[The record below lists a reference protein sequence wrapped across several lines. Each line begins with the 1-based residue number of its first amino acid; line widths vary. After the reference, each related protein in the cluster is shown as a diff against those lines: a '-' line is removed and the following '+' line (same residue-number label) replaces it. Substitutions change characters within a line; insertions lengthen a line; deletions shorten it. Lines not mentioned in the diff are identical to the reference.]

1 MTISERTERV
11 LDRAA
16 RGDADI
22 REIEDSISATRADL
36 DRNLAAIEQQLSP
49 DALIH
54 QAVTYLRTSPGAF
67 FSNFGDT
74 VKNNPVPTVLLGVSL
89 GWLMLNGRH
98 RSADRVSASARGT
111 EWDAD
116 AELYEDREFYR
127 VGTDTEPGVMNNDGG
142 SFGAVRRVRDAMRS
156 TASSVS
162 DRAADLS
169 DSAAD
174 IRQRAGA
181 AFDAAGEKVSATSEH
196 AQEVFRRAR
205 EQVAHA
211 RRIIAQ
217 QPKRVTATAQDM
229 VEHHPFVLGALAF
242 AAGAAVAASLKRT
255 RIEDDMM
262 GSHRDQVL
270 GEAQDR
276 VRSHL
281 EEGVASVRS
290 ALEEADTQANEGD
303 THHEPSGDE
312 REPFL
317 DVERD
322 ASASVTHG
330 EPGQEQSA
338 QDRFH

>member
-1 MTISERTERV
+1 
-11 LDRAA
+11 
-16 RGDADI
+16 
-22 REIEDSISATRADL
+22 
-36 DRNLAAIEQQLSP
+36 
-49 DALIH
+49 
-54 QAVTYLRTSPGAF
+54 
-67 FSNFGDT
+67 
-74 VKNNPVPTVLLGVSL
+74 
-89 GWLMLNGRH
+89 MLNGRH
-98 RSADRVSASARGT
+98 RAADRASASARGT

-127 VGTDTEPGVMNNDGG
+127 VGTDTEPDVMREDGG

-174 IRQRAGA
+174 MRQRAGS

-229 VEHHPFVLGALAF
+229 VERHPFVLGALAF
-242 AAGAAVAASLKRT
+242 AAGAAIAATLKRS
-255 RIEDDMM
+255 RIEDEMM

-270 GEAQDR
+270 DEAQDR

-290 ALEEADTQANEGD
+290 AVEEANTQASEGEAR
-303 THHEPSGDE
+303 HEPSDE

-330 EPGQEQSA
+330 EPGQQQSA

>member
-22 REIEDSISATRADL
+22 REIEDSISATRVDL

-98 RSADRVSASARGT
+98 RAADRTSASARGT

-127 VGTDTEPGVMNNDGG
+127 VGTDAEPGVMHEDGG
-142 SFGAVRRVRDAMRS
+142 SSGAVRRVRDAMRS
-156 TASSVS
+156 TVSSVS
-162 DRAADLS
+162 DRADDLS
-169 DSAAD
+169 DGAAD
-174 IRQRAGA
+174 MRQRAGS
-181 AFDAAGEKVSATSEH
+181 AFDAAEEKVSATSEH

-229 VEHHPFVLGALAF
+229 VERHPFVLGALAF
-242 AAGAAVAASLKRT
+242 AAGAAIAATLKRS
-255 RIEDDMM
+255 RIEDEMM

-270 GEAQDR
+270 DEAQDR

-290 ALEEADTQANEGD
+290 AVEEANTQASEGEAR
-303 THHEPSGDE
+303 HEPSDE

-330 EPGQEQSA
+330 EPGQQQSA